1 METEAKLG
9 FNDKESLYALTT
21 SDVFLKFCDDDNT
34 PEPLLLE
41 NSYLDTEDMSVSHRG
56 GMIRVRHY
64 NSKTEDFYEFTVKY
78 GGFVS
83 DGIHKRYEWNVR
95 SEDGRFSVEGFKQN
109 AANDNDPSDLL
120 SEVFCDIKDED
131 LKVICS
137 NSFTRTVYNLTY
149 GASGIEAC
157 FDSGVIT
164 NPDNSMTDE
173 ICEMELE
180 LINGNVEDL
189 NNLKDYFIEKTGCFP
204 FENTKYKR
212 TLAMA
217 AGRSE

>member
-9 FNDKESLYALTT
+9 FNDKGSLYALTT
-21 SDVFLKFCDDDNT
+21 SDVFLKFCDDKIK
-34 PEPLLLE
+34 PEPVLLE
-41 NSYLDTEDMSVSHRG
+41 NTYLDTQDMSVSHRG

-64 NSKTEDFYEFTVKY
+64 SSKTEDNYEFTVKY

-83 DGIHKRYEWNVR
+83 DGIHKRYEWNVK
-95 SEDGRFSVEGFKQN
+95 SEDGIFTIDGFKKN
-109 AANDNDPSDLL
+109 ASTDDDPAGLL
-120 SEVFCDIKDED
+120 SEVFSNIKDED

-137 NSFTRTVYNLTY
+137 NSFTRTIYNLTY
-149 GASGIEAC
+149 GVSIIEAC
-157 FDSGVIT
+157 FDSGIIT
-164 NPDNSMTDE
+164 SPDNLMTDE

-180 LINGNVEDL
+180 LVKGNIEDL
-189 NNLKDYFIEKTGCFP
+189 NELKDYFIEKTGCFT